1 MVCRGWVAGVA
12 PNDRSLPRPLL
23 IALIA
28 LPLLL
33 VAGVGTLGLL
43 YGSTGSAPADSTP
56 APIRTGPVALPPI
69 PAEQAGSPACGKL
82 VQALPKELTSNGEQL
97 GRREIVAPAPEGTM
111 VWGNEKRDPV
121 VLRCGLGKP
130 DELRPDSRLSEIS
143 GVRWLELP
151 GQGASSW
158 VAVDREVYVVLT
170 VPGGSGTGPL
180 QGVSESIRATLPEQ
194 KVDTGTAPK

>member
-1 MVCRGWVAGVA
+1 MASSVA
-12 PNDRSLPRPLL
+12 PNDRSIPRPLL

-43 YGSTGSAPADSTP
+43 YGSGSSGAAPTSSTP

-69 PAEQAGSPACGKL
+69 PAEQSTSPACGRL
-82 VQALPKELTSNGEQL
+82 IQALPKELTSSGEQI

-121 VLRCGLGKP
+121 ILRCGLGRP
-130 DELRPDSRLSEIS
+130 DELKPDSRLADIS
-143 GVRWLELP
+143 GVQWLELP

-158 VAVDREVYVVLT
+158 VAVDREIYVVLT
-170 VPGGSGTGPL
+170 VPSASGTGPL
-180 QGVSESIRATLPEQ
+180 QGVSESIRATLPQQ